1 MGNFAI
7 WFYCNHSDSLNVF
20 FFFFLYEHVFYQKRI
35 IFQNTLKELTV
46 SQRLKKDSYNST
58 WHL

>member
-7 WFYCNHSDSLNVF
+7 WFYCNHSDSLNV